1 MLYGYGL
8 SKDDNLRP
16 VLSLKSG
23 ILLLKK
29 VPAGTPISYGRT
41 FITKMKSIIATI
53 PVGYADGYS
62 RRLSNNGEVII
73 NGKKA
78 PVVGRVCMDTIMAD
92 VTDIPGVN
100 MDSGVILIGSQG
112 RAKITA
118 QDIAE
123 RTGTIPYEVLTSIG
137 QRVKRVYK

>member
-1 MLYGYGL
+1 MKDAHLNMVRPGIMLYGYGL

-41 FITKMKSIIATI
+41 FITKRKSTIATI

-62 RRLSNNGEVII
+62 RRLSNNGEIII
-73 NGKKA
+73 NGEKA
-78 PVVGRVCMDTIMAD
+78 PVVGRVCMDTITAD
-92 VTDIPGVN
+92 
-100 MDSGVILIGSQG
+100 
-112 RAKITA
+112 
-118 QDIAE
+118 
-123 RTGTIPYEVLTSIG
+123 
-137 QRVKRVYK
+137 